1 MGRLEAI
8 WIKRAHL
15 GPMDSK
21 TSARAI
27 PGKGLEGCAS
37 NSRIRQVTLIE
48 REVWDGL
55 MKSVGGNVS
64 PSGRRANLMVSGF
77 PLLNSRNRLFRIG
90 SVPFRIVGE
99 TKPCNAMEELH
110 PGLQAAMYEQWGG
123 GAFAQVLE
131 EGEITVGDLIEWVAA
146 E

>member
-1 MGRLEAI
+1 
-8 WIKRAHL
+8 
-15 GPMDSK
+15 
-21 TSARAI
+21 
-27 PGKGLEGCAS
+27 
-37 NSRIRQVTLIE
+37 
-48 REVWDGL
+48 L

-110 PGLQAAMYEQWGG
+110 PGLQAAMYEHWGG

-146 E
+146 EYANTSWRRASLHG